1 MNNPELEQSA
11 FVKDDTLYGKKTV
24 AVVAPDKKKD
34 IDTDN
39 SFYQNIIDASLS
51 SQLDISSF
59 NSLQSTA
66 QNRNDIYN
74 IYDSMCQDTT
84 LSAVVETYAEDAT
97 ERNDNGKIV
106 WVESENAEVAS
117 LVDYYIDTLNI
128 DKNIYKWVHSLCKYG
143 DLYLRLYRE
152 SDFADDL
159 FNNAKKEDNRT
170 LNEDVKIVAYSK
182 NDNYVHYMEM
192 VKNPAEMFEV
202 TKFGKTIGYVHSPVN
217 ATLTKNDATS
227 LMQYQYSIKQK
238 DIQIYP
244 ATEFVHASLENNDD
258 RSEEILN
265 IFTENEALED
275 GKCDHTYKVRRGQ
288 SLLAS
293 VFSTWRELKLLENSV
308 LMYRLTKSPR
318 IRMVNVEVGDMP
330 KENVK
335 KTLMGIK
342 MMIEQKTAMDA
353 GNSMSEYTNPGP
365 IENTIYVP
373 THGGVGNVSTS
384 EIGGD
389 VDIKSLA
396 DLDYYTDKLFGGLR
410 VPKQYFGRT
419 EDGAG
424 FNGGASLSIIS
435 SRYAKMIKRIQNT
448 VLQALTDAINL
459 MLLDKGLESYVNDFT
474 LHMLPP
480 TTQEEID
487 RREALSGEVA
497 LTGDIMNMLS
507 DVEDVKVRIKILKSL
522 LSHIITN
529 NDVINELQS
538 YLEELEAQEE
548 ESDRGE
554 DDLGGDAGAD
564 FGGRDIGGGIGNDFG
579 GDAGGDI
586 GGADDIGGDL
596 NDISLGDDTDTDLDM
611 EADTSSSDETIL
623 PSGDDLGIDLSA
635 EDEE

>member
-1 MNNPELEQSA
+1 MGVEMSVDAKEIEQSA
-11 FVKDDTLYGKKTV
+11 FVSDDDLYGKRTK
-24 AVVAPDKKKD
+24 AVPTPERKKD
-34 IDTDN
+34 IDTD
-39 SFYQNIIDASLS
+39 STFYQNIIDASVNS
-51 SQLDISSF
+51 KLDITSF
-59 NSLQSTA
+59 SSLQNTA

-106 WVESENAEVAS
+106 WVESENSDVAS
-117 LVDYYIDTLNI
+117 LVDYYIDTLNV

-152 SDFADDL
+152 SDFSDEL
-159 FNNAKKEDNRT
+159 FDGAGKNTDEQEVTDRT
-170 LNEDVKIVAYSK
+170 LNEDVKVVAYK
-182 NDNYVHYMEM
+182 KDDNYVHYMEM
-192 VKNPAEMFEV
+192 VQNPAEMFEV

-217 ATLTKNDATS
+217 ATLSKNETTN
-227 LMQYQYSIKQK
+227 LLQYLYSVQRK
-238 DIQIYP
+238 DIFIYP
-244 ATEFVHASLENNDD
+244 ATEFVHASLENNED
-258 RSEEILN
+258 RSEEILS
-265 IFTENEALED
+265 IFTEDANNTDETNTH
-275 GKCDHTYKVRRGQ
+275 KYKVRRGQ

-330 KENVK
+330 KENVR
-335 KTLMGIK
+335 KTLLGIK
-342 MMIEQKTAMDA
+342 SMIEQKTAMDA

-373 THGGVGNVSTS
+373 THGGVGNVATS

-389 VDIKSLA
+389 VDVKSLA

-419 EDGAG
+419 DDSAG
-424 FNGGASLSIIS
+424 FNGGSSLSIIS

-448 VLQALTDAINL
+448 ILQALTDAINL

-497 LTGDIMNMLS
+497 LTGDIMNMLA
-507 DVEDVKVRIKILKSL
+507 DIEDTTVRITILKSL

-529 NDVINELQS
+529 TDVINEIQA
-538 YLEELEAQEE
+538 YIDKMKAQENE
-548 ESDRGE
+548 EVPTDDITSEE
-554 DDLGGDAGAD
+554 DVSD
-564 FGGRDIGGGIGNDFG
+564 FGGSDFG
-579 GDAGGDI
+579 GGPSMGGEDM
-586 GGADDIGGDL
+586 GL
-596 NDISLGDDTDTDLDM
+596 NDMSLGGEDSEEAPAEDDG
-611 EADTSSSDETIL
+611 EEVIL

-635 EDEE
+635 DDEEE